1 MVPCLPT
8 SDNLEL
14 ELLSSSLSVFVYLQY
29 RSSLRDGLFRQT
41 PLEQSGYLPG
51 LNIHIHPAVS
61 WV

>member
-14 ELLSSSLSVFVYLQY
+14 DRFPSSLSVFFYLQA
-29 RSSLRDGLFRQT
+29 RSSLRVGLLRQT
-41 PLEQSGYLPG
+41 PLEQSCHLPG

-61 WV
+61 WI